1 MMNALFAFY
10 IARGGRPRTGA
21 ISFCLICLGKRIVIE
36 IPTIRSK
43 KQIQS
48 IGKMLMQP
56 ARYPSLK
63 GKTAYVTGGA
73 GGIGEAVSRAFS
85 AQGASVGILDIDE
98 AAGSKLAAEL
108 GGTAC
113 FDACDLRDID
123 ALKAALISLRSA
135 IGPADILVNNAAH
148 DQRHAWRDVTP
159 AYWDERMAVNLR
171 HMFFAIQAVAPD
183 MIERQRGS
191 IINFSSTS
199 WKLKMG
205 TMPGYTTAKAA
216 VHGLTR
222 SFIMELGKSNIRV
235 NTLYPGWI
243 MTPRQKELWFDTAG
257 QKTLD
262 EHQAMRG
269 LIQPEDVANL
279 VMFLSADDSW
289 FCSGQ
294 EFTVDGGWI

>member
-1 MMNALFAFY
+1 
-10 IARGGRPRTGA
+10 
-21 ISFCLICLGKRIVIE
+21 
-36 IPTIRSK
+36 
-43 KQIQS
+43 
-48 IGKMLMQP
+48 MQP
-56 ARYPSLK
+56 ALYPSLK

-73 GGIGEAVSRAFS
+73 GGIGEAISRAFA
-85 AQGASVGILDIDE
+85 AQGAAVGILDID
-98 AAGSKLAAEL
+98 ASAGKKLAGDLADAGVKAHFE
-108 GGTAC
+108 
-113 FDACDLRDID
+113 ACDLRDIEALRD
-123 ALKAALISLRSA
+123 ALSTLRGSL
-135 IGPADILVNNAAH
+135 GPADILVNNAAH

-159 AYWDERMAVNLR
+159 DYWDERMAVNLR

-183 MIERQRGS
+183 MIEKKRGS

-205 TMPGYTTAKAA
+205 TLPAYTTAKAA
-216 VHGLTR
+216 IHGLTR
-222 SFIMELGKSNIRV
+222 SFIMELGKSSIRV

-243 MTPRQKELWFDTAG
+243 MTPRQRELWFDAAG
-257 QKTLD
+257 QKVLD

>member
-1 MMNALFAFY
+1 
-10 IARGGRPRTGA
+10 
-21 ISFCLICLGKRIVIE
+21 
-36 IPTIRSK
+36 
-43 KQIQS
+43 
-48 IGKMLMQP
+48 MQP
-56 ARYPSLK
+56 AIYPSLR
-63 GKTAYVTGGA
+63 GKTAYATGGA
-73 GGIGEAVSRAFS
+73 GGIGEAVSRAF
-85 AQGASVGILDIDE
+85 AQQGASVGILDIDE
-98 AAGSKLAAEL
+98 AAGKKLAAEL
-108 GGTAC
+108 GDKAR
-113 FDACDLRDID
+113 FEACDLRDIE
-123 ALKAALISLRSA
+123 ALKSALSSLRSA

-159 AYWDERMAVNLR
+159 DYWDERMAVNLK

-183 MIERQRGS
+183 MIERKRGS

-205 TMPGYTTAKAA
+205 TLPAYTTAKAA
-216 VHGLTR
+216 IHGLTR
-222 SFIMELGKSNIRV
+222 SFMMELGKSNIRV
-235 NTLYPGWI
+235 NTIYPGWI
-243 MTPRQKELWFDTAG
+243 MTPRQKELWFDEAG

-279 VMFLSADDSW
+279 VMFLGADDSR

>member
-1 MMNALFAFY
+1 MKPAL
-10 IARGGRPRTGA
+10 
-21 ISFCLICLGKRIVIE
+21 
-36 IPTIRSK
+36 
-43 KQIQS
+43 
-48 IGKMLMQP
+48 
-56 ARYPSLK
+56 YPSLK

-73 GGIGEAVSRAFS
+73 GGIGESISRAFA
-85 AQGASVGILDIDE
+85 AQGASVGILDIDA
-98 AAGSKLAAEL
+98 AAGKKLAAEL
-108 GGTAC
+108 GSEAR
-113 FDACDLRDID
+113 FEACDLRSVD
-123 ALKAALISLRSA
+123 ALKAALASLRSA

-148 DQRHAWRDVTP
+148 DQRHGWRDVTLQ
-159 AYWDERMAVNLR
+159 YWDERMAVNLR

-183 MIERQRGS
+183 MIEKQAGS

-205 TMPGYTTAKAA
+205 TLPVYTTAKAA

-222 SFIMELGKSNIRV
+222 SFIMELGKSSIRV

-243 MTPRQKELWFDTAG
+243 MTPRQRELWFDAAG
-257 QKTLD
+257 QKVLD

>member
-1 MMNALFAFY
+1 MQ
-10 IARGGRPRTGA
+10 TA
-21 ISFCLICLGKRIVIE
+21 I
-36 IPTIRSK
+36 
-43 KQIQS
+43 
-48 IGKMLMQP
+48 
-56 ARYPSLK
+56 YPSLK
-63 GKTAYVTGGA
+63 DKTAYVTGGA
-73 GGIGEAVSRAFS
+73 GGIGESISRAFA
-85 AQGASVGILDIDE
+85 AQGAAVGILDIDE
-98 AAGSKLAAEL
+98 KAGTRLAAEL
-108 GGTAC
+108 GGAARFQT
-113 FDACDLRDID
+113 CDLRDIY
-123 ALKAALISLRSA
+123 ALKAAVAALRGA

-148 DQRHAWRDVTP
+148 DQRHGWRDVTP
-159 AYWDERMAVNLR
+159 DYWDERMAVNLR
-171 HMFFAIQAVAPD
+171 HMFFAVQAVAPD
-183 MIERQRGS
+183 MIEKQRGS

-205 TMPGYTTAKAA
+205 TLPAYTTAKAA
-216 VHGLTR
+216 VHGMTR

-235 NTLYPGWI
+235 NTIYPGWI
-243 MTPRQKELWFDTAG
+243 MTPRQKELWFDEAG

>member
-1 MMNALFAFY
+1 
-10 IARGGRPRTGA
+10 
-21 ISFCLICLGKRIVIE
+21 
-36 IPTIRSK
+36 
-43 KQIQS
+43 
-48 IGKMLMQP
+48 MQP
-56 ARYPSLK
+56 ALYPSLI

-73 GGIGEAVSRAFS
+73 GGIGEALTRAFA
-85 AQGASVGILDIDE
+85 AQGATVGILDIDE
-98 AAGSKLAAEL
+98 EAGRKLAAEL
-108 GGTAC
+108 GSNAR
-113 FDACDLRDID
+113 FEACDLRDID
-123 ALKAALISLRSA
+123 VFKASLASLRAA

-159 AYWDERMAVNLR
+159 DYWDERMAVNLK

-183 MIERQRGS
+183 MIEKKAGS

-222 SFIMELGKSNIRV
+222 SFVMELGKSNIRV
-235 NTLYPGWI
+235 NTIYPGWI
-243 MTPRQKELWFDTAG
+243 MTPRQKELWFDAAG